1 MLLPSILGAISS
13 LTISSTRPRTVL
25 SICRP
30 ISGWVISR
38 PRKKTETLTLRALVT
53 LTREMQRALE
63 EEIANR
69 DDLAT
74 FRDWIPFLL
83 DSDRAPRVP

>member
-1 MLLPSILGAISS
+1 MMTQCLEHAAYLRS
-13 LTISSTRPRTVL
+13 LFNAAWNGVDPTPL
-25 SICRP
+25 
-30 ISGWVISR
+30 
-38 PRKKTETLTLRALVT
+38 KTETLTLRALVT